1 MELTVIKIGG
11 NVIDDKAKLAAF
23 LQAFAGV
30 SGYKILVHG
39 GGKVATD
46 IGRTLGIEPNYV
58 NGRRITDEPTL
69 ELVTMVY
76 GGLLNKNIVAQLQAA
91 GCNAMGLTG
100 ADGAVLPADKRP
112 VKDVDYGFV
121 GDVKSEQVNS
131 LLIKTLL
138 QSGLTPVFAPL
149 TYGQGSLLN
158 TNADTIAQEVAKAM
172 AKYMQVQLVYCFEKK
187 GVLMDAE
194 DDESAINNIT
204 AQDMEELKKNGII
217 SGGMIPKLDNA
228 LEAVAQGVQ
237 KVVIG
242 HADELAGLISGQSG
256 TSIT

>member
-1 MELTVIKIGG
+1 M
-11 NVIDDKAKLAAF
+11 
-23 LQAFAGV
+23 
-30 SGYKILVHG
+30 
-39 GGKVATD
+39 
-46 IGRTLGIEPNYV
+46 
-58 NGRRITDEPTL
+58 
-69 ELVTMVY
+69 
-76 GGLLNKNIVAQLQAA
+76 
-91 GCNAMGLTG
+91 
-100 ADGAVLPADKRP
+100 
-112 VKDVDYGFV
+112 
-121 GDVKSEQVNS
+121 
-131 LLIKTLL
+131 
-138 QSGLTPVFAPL
+138 FAPL
-149 TYGQGSLLN
+149 TYGRGSLLN

-172 AKYMQVQLVYCFEKK
+172 AKHMAVQLVYCFEKK

-204 AQDMEELKKNGII
+204 AQDMEELKEKGII